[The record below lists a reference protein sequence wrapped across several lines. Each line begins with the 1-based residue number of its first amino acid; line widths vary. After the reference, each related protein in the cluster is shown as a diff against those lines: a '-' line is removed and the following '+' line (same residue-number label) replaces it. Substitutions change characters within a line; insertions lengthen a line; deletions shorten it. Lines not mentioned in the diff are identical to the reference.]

1 MFNSIFDYFEDI
13 YDTQGEEARNAEEA
27 RVWNMYKNDPEAFNA
42 FIKENEIDLDAYAP
56 YEYTFTEFEYWCDV
70 MEG

>member
-1 MFNSIFDYFEDI
+1 MSIYEYFETI
-13 YDTQGEEARNAEEA
+13 YDKAGIDAQLNEEN

-42 FIKENEIDLDAYAP
+42 FVEENEIDLDAYAP
-56 YEYTFTEFEYWCDV
+56 YEYTFTEFEWWCDH